1 MMPSNGL
8 RTRVGEVAVIDATNT
23 TTERRKFLFEKIVIE
38 KGFKLFF
45 VESICDDE
53 KIINANIRTVK
64 ISSPDYVNFS
74 EDEVVEDFRKRI
86 KHYECIYETIDEDM
100 EPHLSFMKIFNAGQK
115 VLVHKHEGHIQ
126 SRAVYYLMNIKI
138 TPRTIYLTRHG
149 ESNHN
154 VMRKIGGDAML
165 TDNGLNYA
173 SELGKY
179 INGLK
184 IENLSVW
191 TSWMRRTIQTAKH
204 ISGIHER
211 WKTLNE
217 LDVGICD
224 GMTYEE
230 IMEHYPQD
238 FRARDEDKY
247 RYRYPRGE
255 SYEDLVA
262 RLEPV
267 IMELE
272 RHGSV
277 IVIGHQ
283 AVLRCIL
290 AYFTEKDED
299 ELPYIKIPMH
309 SILTLSPR
317 AYGCEVKAI
326 PIDVPC
332 VDTHRP
338 KPCISGT
345 L

>member
-1 MMPSNGL
+1 
-8 RTRVGEVAVIDATNT
+8 
-23 TTERRKFLFEKIVIE
+23 
-38 KGFKLFF
+38 
-45 VESICDDE
+45 
-53 KIINANIRTVK
+53 
-64 ISSPDYVNFS
+64 
-74 EDEVVEDFRKRI
+74 
-86 KHYECIYETIDEDM
+86 M

-126 SRAVYYLMNIKI
+126 SRVVYYLMNIKI